1 MSVMLAMALV
11 LSGLPAGSR
20 QDAEGSALRL
30 LVPVEVRT
38 VVSGGYWE
46 TPQEHGIY
54 RVIIVESGWERVT
67 CTAFLEWIAERDETE
82 SRQVVSSLEITG
94 IEAGTWSLET
104 PCFVFGQEG
113 SGVTLSIAAVEPGS
127 GEERAFCFELGIP
140 GSYTEIP

>member
-1 MSVMLAMALV
+1 MALV

-20 QDAEGSALRL
+20 QEAEGSAPLS

-82 SRQVVSSLEITG
+82 SRQVTASLQITG
-94 IEAGTWSLET
+94 IPAGTWSLET

-113 SGVTLSIAAVEPGS
+113 LPVTLSIAAVEPGS
-127 GEERAFCFELGIP
+127 GEERTFRFELGIP